1 MTLTIPCDPIVITTD
16 GTGYSSGRQIVIPSS
31 LIDNWLAFYGTFQE
45 YRILN
50 VAFDIVALGDNP
62 GVTLFAMR
70 EEELTVPSYDTI
82 TASTNWIVPNS
93 SNNPRSR
100 KVIRWR
106 AIDLQD
112 LEYYDTRNDVPVA
125 ALQWFTNTTTF
136 NAPVS
141 KPLFMIRSQIRIEFR
156 GIGTST

>member
-1 MTLTIPCDPIVITTD
+1 VTLSIPCDPIVISTD
-16 GTGYSSGRQIVIPSS
+16 GTGLSAGRQIVIPSS
-31 LIDNWLAFYGTFQE
+31 LIDNWTTLYGTFQE

-50 VAFDIVALGDNP
+50 VSFDVVALGDNS

-70 EEELTVPSYDTI
+70 EEEFTVPSYDTI
-82 TASTNWIVPNS
+82 TAATNWIVPNS

-100 KVIRWR
+100 RVIRWR

-112 LEYYDTRNDVPVA
+112 LEYHDTRNDVPVA

-136 NAPVS
+136 NAPAT
-141 KPLFMIRSQIRIEFR
+141 KPLFMIRSTCRIEFR
-156 GIGTST
+156 GIGTSI